1 MSFSFYTVFCN
12 TACCLILAS
21 SLVFNFAR
29 AEVVDRVVAV
39 VNNEIVTQS
48 DVRSFNKKVEQN
60 GMIDDLLLFGQKPDS
75 LKGSSERELAYLIN
89 EKIMASEIKRLN
101 LSVTVERVEQEIR
114 DVAKKNNVSRSELMS
129 AIKAQGMSASD
140 YQDFIKTRVE
150 RQSLIEQEI
159 TSKIRVSDEDV
170 QAQYAR
176 SNPST
181 SNGIFEYTL
190 AHIIFNPK
198 KGGPQT
204 AKDRAQLVLKKIRSG
219 DSFDAL
225 AEQNSEDPNFSTGGL
240 LGTFKA
246 GEFSSELERAVENL
260 PVGQVS
266 DVVQTKAGFQII
278 KILNK
283 KLITDPQ
290 FEKEKEKLRSQLFE
304 KSFQKHFKNW
314 IDGKR
319 EESFIRINK

>member
-1 MSFSFYTVFCN
+1 MKKSFFAFIILSCALSANVF
-12 TACCLILAS
+12 
-21 SLVFNFAR
+21 

-48 DVRSFNKKVEQN
+48 DLRAFNKKVEQN
-60 GMIDDLLLFGQKPDS
+60 GMIDDLLLFGQRSDF
-75 LKGSSERELAYLIN
+75 LKGNAQAELAYLIN
-89 EKIMASEIKRLN
+89 EKLLDSEIKRLN
-101 LSVTVERVEQEIR
+101 LSVTVERVEQELR
-114 DVAKKNNVSRSELMS
+114 DIAKKNNVSRAELMN

-140 YQDFIKTRVE
+140 YQDFIKTRIE

-170 QAQYAR
+170 MAQYAR
-176 SNPST
+176 MRPETST
-181 SNGIFEYTL
+181 GIYEYTL

-198 KGGPQT
+198 KGGPQA
-204 AKDRAQLVLKKIRSG
+204 AKGRALAVLKRIRSG
-219 DSFDAL
+219 ESFDAL
-225 AEQNSEDPNFSTGGL
+225 AEQNSEDPNFSAGGV

-246 GEFSSELERAVENL
+246 GEFNPEMERAVENL

-266 DVVQTKAGFQII
+266 EVVQTKAGFQII

-283 KLITDPQ
+283 KLITDPG
-290 FEKEKEKLRSQLFE
+290 FEKEKEKLRGQLFE
-304 KSFQKHFKNW
+304 KAFQKHFKNW

-319 EESFIRINK
+319 DESFIRINK